1 MLPIV
6 DVNNSVDFSKS
17 IFSQREIYFIHKTFS
32 MQNVLF
38 LQFIEKNKM
47 LTCEVSFSKLAKSH
61 TVFVIGLIRL

>member
-6 DVNNSVDFSKS
+6 DVNNSVNFSKS

-38 LQFIEKNKM
+38 SPFIEKK
-47 LTCEVSFSKLAKSH
+47 
-61 TVFVIGLIRL
+61 